1 MSSFK
6 QYSFQPC
13 EPKKPKPTNNQF
25 KVNDGTGIKPIKDT
39 TKHALARA
47 RWGNKWYEQDKKE
60 RMKAQAD
67 FRAKNDKEAVF
78 GGNEGETKEEEPS
91 VRVLRGALEQ
101 MVQNYDT
108 GKMEFAEAPGD
119 AFDLVFCTIAEY
131 NSMFGVRNFAYRQ
144 RYEQEKKAAKEK
156 GQAAVNAVILKNNAL
171 QRSAEKARNEFCKKV
186 SNHSARITLS
196 SYSGI
201 HNYNWPHYIHHHAH
215 QEDLFLAYEKIRQ
228 MVIDYGEVFAVDSEI
243 WEKQTSER
251 RANFLKL
258 LAEDGVHTL
267 IIVSYK

>member
-13 EPKKPKPTNNQF
+13 EPKKNKPTNNQF
-25 KVNDGTGIKPIKDT
+25 KVNDGTGIKKVHDK

-67 FRAKNDKEAVF
+67 FRAQNDKEAVF

-91 VRVLRGALEQ
+91 VRVLRGALNE
-101 MVQNYDT
+101 MVWNYDT
-108 GKMEFAEAPGD
+108 EMMEFEENPGD
-119 AFDLVFCTIAEY
+119 VFDLVFSTIAEY
-131 NSMFGVRNFAYRQ
+131 NSMFGVINFAYRQ

-171 QRSAEKARNEFCKKV
+171 QRAAEKARNEFCKKV

-251 RANFLKL
+251 RDNFLKL

-267 IIVSYK
+267 IINSYK